1 MEIEPGGEAASEETI
16 KLKYYFRFLA
26 RPRGAIRT
34 VRGAGATPLLSLSCP
49 SVMTPIN
56 AVARKL
62 ALLLC
67 AASAVAIAATGVR
80 AAESSADRQLTA
92 IVQKRLLI
100 PDPKNIELGAPKP
113 GPFPG
118 VFTRK
123 LTITN
128 PASAASK
135 AELEIFSN
143 AAGDKAIIAQ
153 PLGVAVVD
161 SAHPW
166 LHLDV
171 TKLHLDDHATL
182 GPADAPVTIIEFADF
197 ECPYCARAFGEIET
211 LVNTSH
217 KGQVRL
223 IWKNFPLNEHP
234 WAEQAAV
241 AAECARQ
248 QNPAAFWQFAG
259 DLYRDQNEITPQNLR
274 DHIDSYTR
282 SLGLDGKAL
291 NACMLGKE
299 AEARVQQDIKDAQEA
314 RINST
319 PTFIINGVP
328 VVGLP
333 SSNVFDYV
341 ISEQLRDRKVA
352 AK

>member
-1 MEIEPGGEAASEETI
+1 
-16 KLKYYFRFLA
+16 
-26 RPRGAIRT
+26 
-34 VRGAGATPLLSLSCP
+34 
-49 SVMTPIN
+49 MTPII

-62 ALLLC
+62 ALLLFC
-67 AASAVAIAATGVR
+67 AASVVAMAAIAAR
-80 AAESSADRQLTA
+80 AGETSADRQLTV

-100 PDPKNIELGAPKP
+100 PDPKNIALGAPKP

-118 VFTRK
+118 VFTRT

-128 PASAASK
+128 PDSAASK

-143 AAGDKAIIAQ
+143 AAGDKAVIAQ

-161 SAHPW
+161 SANPW

-171 TKLHLDDHATL
+171 KKLHLGDHATL
-182 GPADAPVTIIEFADF
+182 GPTGAPITIIEFADF

-223 IWKNFPLNEHP
+223 IWKNFPLTEHP

-248 QNPAAFWQFAG
+248 QNPTAFWQFAG
-259 DLYRDQNEITPQNLR
+259 DLYRDQNDITPQNLR
-274 DHIDSYTR
+274 DHIDGYAR

-291 NACMLGKE
+291 DACMLGKE
-299 AEARVQQDIKDAQEA
+299 AEARVQQDIKDAQEV

-319 PTFIINGVP
+319 PTFVINSVP

-341 ISEQLRDRKVA
+341 IGEQLRERKMA